1 MEGSTTYLALD
12 VHGLEYAPTHD
23 ANYLMRMI
31 LTIIVAFLLQG
42 FVSGLLGDHLA
53 PPDMVYLAALLLAAS
68 ASPYLGL
75 PLAFALGLLQDLLSA
90 GYPGLHAVGLVC
102 AAYAYYRL
110 SRLVRWDELAG
121 QAVILGGS
129 FVAKWLGIL
138 LVAFWLRLGNFNPL
152 TLWSVILPEML
163 LTLLVA
169 PVVIRLYRH
178 LFPLRSP

>member
-1 MEGSTTYLALD
+1 MRIILIVAL
-12 VHGLEYAPTHD
+12 
-23 ANYLMRMI
+23 
-31 LTIIVAFLLQG
+31 AFLLQG
-42 FVSGLLGDHLA
+42 FVSGLLGDSFT
-53 PPDMVYLAALLLAAS
+53 PPDLIYLAVLLLAATV
-68 ASPYLGL
+68 SPYVGL

-90 GYPGLHAVGLVC
+90 GYPGLHAVGLLL

-110 SRLVRWDELAG
+110 SRLVHWDEPAG

-163 LTLLVA
+163 LTLLIA
-169 PVVIRLYRH
+169 PFAIRLYQQ
-178 LFPLRSP
+178 LFPHSK

>member
-1 MEGSTTYLALD
+1 
-12 VHGLEYAPTHD
+12 
-23 ANYLMRMI
+23 MRII
-31 LTIIVAFLLQG
+31 LIVILAFLLQG
-42 FVSGLLGDHLA
+42 FVSGLLGDSFT
-53 PPDMVYLAALLLAAS
+53 PPDLIYLTTLLLVAS
-68 ASPYLGL
+68 VSPYVGL

-110 SRLVRWDELAG
+110 SRLVHWDELAG

-163 LTLLVA
+163 LTLLIA
-169 PVVIRLYRH
+169 PFAIQLYRQ
-178 LFPLRSP
+178 LFAVRSK